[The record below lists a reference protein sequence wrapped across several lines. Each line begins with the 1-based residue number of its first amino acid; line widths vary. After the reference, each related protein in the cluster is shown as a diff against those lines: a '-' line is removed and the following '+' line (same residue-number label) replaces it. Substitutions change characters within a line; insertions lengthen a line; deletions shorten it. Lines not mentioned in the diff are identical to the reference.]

1 MKNIVLG
8 VTGSIAAYKAADIA
22 NSLTKEGNSVY
33 VVMTKAAREF
43 ITPLTFQTL
52 TKNRVYTDIFSEDEP
67 SRVCHIALAE
77 QADLVLVAPASADII
92 AKASAGI
99 ADDLLSAV
107 LLAAGNKPVVLR
119 YSLPGHLLLRSH
131 YVPAEIQKQVCQILQ
146 FLFLQLKYN
155 ALAHLLPEVSVN
167 QIFSLPLF
175 LPPIQ
180 SFLSP
185 AASAHDRLCRNI
197 SPSQGTAMAVA
208 ENRCYIFVTVHTTG
222 RVSNCIK
229 AMYGP

>member
-22 NSLTKEGNSVY
+22 NSLTKEGNSVR
-33 VVMTKAAREF
+33 VVMTKAAMEF

-92 AKASAGI
+92 AKAAAGI

-107 LLAAGNKPVVLR
+107 LLAAGNKPII
-119 YSLPGHLLLRSH
+119 YC
-131 YVPAEIQKQVCQILQ
+131 PAMNTMMYENPVTQ
-146 FLFLQLKYN
+146 
-155 ALAHLLPEVSVN
+155 
-167 QIFSLPLF
+167 
-175 LPPIQ
+175 
-180 SFLSP
+180 
-185 AASAHDRLCRNI
+185 RNI
-197 SPSQGTAMAVA
+197 SVLKQLGYDFVEPREARLACGTV
-208 ENRCYIFVTVHTTG
+208 G
-222 RVSNCIK
+222 RGALADNETILGIVRDILGK
-229 AMYGP
+229 L